1 MTVHQQR
8 GRYLDELEI
17 GDIWQHRPGR
27 TVTEADNLLFSALT
41 MNRHSLHFDTEYAA
55 ATPFGER
62 LVNSI
67 FTLGVIVGLAVAELS
82 EGTSVANLGFGDI
95 TFPNPVVVGD
105 TLYAETQVV
114 DKRPSRSRPS
124 EGIVTY
130 EHRGRRQDGELVC
143 VATRTAL
150 VRCDPAR

>member
-41 MNRHSLHFDTEYAA
+41 MNRHSLHFDAEYAA

-82 EGTSVANLGFGDI
+82 RQKERLAIYATQARFAVAQ
-95 TFPNPVVVGD
+95 
-105 TLYAETQVV
+105 LY
-114 DKRPSRSRPS
+114 DR
-124 EGIVTY
+124 
-130 EHRGRRQDGELVC
+130 
-143 VATRTAL
+143 ATAARKDDRA
-150 VRCDPAR
+150 PAQ